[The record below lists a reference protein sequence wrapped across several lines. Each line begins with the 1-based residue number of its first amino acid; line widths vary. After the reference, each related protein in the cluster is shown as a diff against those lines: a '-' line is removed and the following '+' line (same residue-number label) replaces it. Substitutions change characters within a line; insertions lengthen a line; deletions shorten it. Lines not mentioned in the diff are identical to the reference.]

1 MTREKALEMITNPRG
16 GPPEGTPA
24 YRELMTYLESS
35 PECKAAY
42 FEQQAV
48 WESLELWEDVE
59 PSAGFNR
66 GLFEEIEKQRAAAS
80 WFSRLAGN
88 WRPSFAVGLAGLV
101 IAAAAVLDRQ
111 PDAAGNSG
119 VIVAEDAEY
128 VEELHKAL
136 DDIEMLAEFD
146 LLPLG
151 G

>member
-24 YRELMTYLESS
+24 YRELMSYLESS

-42 FEQQAV
+42 REQQA
-48 WESLELWEDVE
+48 
-59 PSAGFNR
+59 AR
-66 GLFEEIEKQRAAAS
+66 S
-80 WFSRLAGN
+80 WLARLAGN

-101 IAAAAVLDRQ
+101 LAAATVLQRQ
-111 PDAAGNSG
+111 PDAAVNTGL
-119 VIVAEDAEY
+119 IVAEDAEY
-128 VEELHKAL
+128 AEELHRAL

>member
-16 GPPEGTPA
+16 GSPEGTPA

-35 PECKAAY
+35 PELRAAY
-42 FEQQAV
+42 SEQKAV
-48 WESLELWEDVE
+48 WESLDLWEDVE
-59 PSAGFNR
+59 PSAGFDR
-66 GLFEEIEKQRAAAS
+66 RLFGEIEKQQASAS
-80 WFSRLAGN
+80 WLTRLMAN

-101 IAAAAVLDRQ
+101 IAAGTVLHRQ
-111 PDAAGNSG
+111 PDTAGNSG
-119 VIVAEDAEY
+119 MILAEDAEY
-128 VEELHKAL
+128 LEELHEAL